1 MIDINRHFSQT
12 QTNLNMHIIN
22 ALFCLLLAGTLSA
35 QTVVTGTIQSGGLTR
50 EYRLYV
56 PAAYTGASAV
66 PLVLNLHGYGSSN
79 LEQEFYANFL
89 PIADTA
95 NFLIVHP
102 NGTIDGQGN
111 RFWNTFL
118 GNSPVDDVGF
128 LSDLLDTLQAA
139 YNIDENRVYSTGM
152 SNGGFMSY
160 SLACELNDRIAAIAS
175 VTGSMIESKLAA
187 CDPQRP
193 VPVME
198 IHGTADNTVPY
209 NGALLSTFVAIP
221 TLVAAWADFNNC
233 NPTPTVTP
241 VPNTNTTD
249 GCTAEH
255 YRYNDGD
262 LGSTV
267 EHYKIIGGGH
277 TWPGAIFN
285 IGVTNQD
292 FSASKEIWRF
302 FSQYRLDELT
312 AAGEP
317 IAGVALWSASPNPVS
332 DDLLLQ
338 TNTTG
343 ATAERVRVYDTA
355 GRLVEAIKPAPG
367 DQNIRLQTAG
377 WENGVY
383 MAVIEGG
390 QQVEVIRVVKMRR

>member
-1 MIDINRHFSQT
+1 MRTIHS
-12 QTNLNMHIIN
+12 
-22 ALFCLLLAGTLSA
+22 LFCLLLAGSLFA
-35 QTVVTGTIQSGGLTR
+35 QTTVTGTIQSGGLTR

-56 PAAYTGASAV
+56 PAAYTGTTAV
-66 PLVLNLHGYGSSN
+66 PLVFNLHGYGSNN
-79 LEQEFYANFL
+79 LQQEFYADFRT
-89 PIADTA
+89 IADTA

-102 NGTIDGQGN
+102 NGTLDGQGN
-111 RFWNTFL
+111 RFWNTFV

-128 LSDLLDTLQAA
+128 LSDLLDALQAA

-175 VTGSMIESKLAA
+175 VTGAMIQSKLNA
-187 CDPQRP
+187 CDPVRP

-198 IHGTADNTVPY
+198 IHGTADNVVPY
-209 NGALLSTFVAIP
+209 NGLPASTFVPIP
-221 TLVAAWADFNNC
+221 TLLAAWVDFNNC

-241 VPNTNTTD
+241 VPNINTTD

-255 YRYNDGD
+255 YLYTGGD

-277 TWPGAIFN
+277 TWPGAIFPV
-285 IGVTNQD
+285 GVTNQD
-292 FSASKEIWRF
+292 INASREIWRF

-317 IAGVALWSASPNPVS
+317 FADVAHWSAFPNPAG
-332 DDLLLQ
+332 DYLLLQ
-338 TNTTG
+338 TDATG
-343 ATAERVRVYDTA
+343 ATAERVRVYDAA
-355 GRLVEAIKPAPG
+355 GRLVEVLKPAPG
-367 DQNIRLQTAG
+367 EQTIRLQTAG

-383 MAVIEGG
+383 VAVIESG
-390 QQVEVIRVVKMRR
+390 QQVEKVRVVKMGR